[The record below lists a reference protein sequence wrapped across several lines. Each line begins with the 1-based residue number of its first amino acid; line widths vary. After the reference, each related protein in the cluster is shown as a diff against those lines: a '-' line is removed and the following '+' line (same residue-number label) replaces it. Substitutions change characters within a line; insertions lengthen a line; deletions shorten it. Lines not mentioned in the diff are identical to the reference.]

1 MPGARTIALIAGP
14 VLAVTLG
21 SVLFLAGLGAQASCA
36 AAVAGWCALWW
47 ITEPIPIPA
56 TSLIPFAVLPFMG
69 VLTHK
74 QVAGAYGHTLVLL
87 FLGGFLLSAAME
99 KSGAHRRL
107 ALGMVRAV
115 GGGGGRRLVLAF
127 MLATALLSMWI
138 SNTAT
143 ALMMLPIAM
152 AVLDQADDD
161 AKLAPP
167 LLLGIAYAAS
177 IGGIGT
183 PIGTPPNILFMGVY
197 EEETGSV
204 ISFAQWM
211 TIGVPVVTVML
222 PVAWLWLTR
231 GMGRSGRV
239 ATPASE
245 PWTRAEVRMLLIFA
259 VTAAAWVSRPY
270 WVTALGYL
278 GAGDSAFATGLSGV
292 GDSTIALLAAVAL
305 FVTSDGADGRLLDW
319 PSAQKIP
326 WGLLLLFGG
335 GIAIAKAFTASGL
348 ADAIGRALAP
358 MANWPTVLMILAIC
372 LAVTFLTE
380 ITSNTATT
388 TMLMP
393 VLAAGAIGAGLDPA
407 VLMIPAALS
416 ASCAF
421 MLPVATPPNAV
432 VMGAGRLTVHRMAV
446 EGFALNLIG
455 AGVITAVCLWR
466 VSGKL

>member
-1 MPGARTIALIAGP
+1 MKNAKVMGLIAGP
-14 VLAVTLG
+14 VLGVVLG
-21 SVLFLAGLGAQASCA
+21 LMLFNSGLSAQASCA

-47 ITEPIPIPA
+47 IVEPIPIPA
-56 TSLIPFAVLPFMG
+56 TSLIPFAVLPFCG

-74 QVAGAYGHTLVLL
+74 EIAGAYGHTLVLL

-143 ALMMLPIAM
+143 ALMMLPIAV
-152 AVLDQADDD
+152 AVLDQAQDK

-183 PIGTPPNILFMGVY
+183 PIGTPPNIVFIGVY
-197 EEETGSV
+197 EEVTGSE
-204 ISFAQWM
+204 IGFARWM
-211 TIGVPVVTVML
+211 TIGVPIVLVLL
-222 PVAWLWLTR
+222 PVTWLWLTR
-231 GMGRSGRV
+231 GMGKMGRLT
-239 ATPASE
+239 TPAPN
-245 PWTRAEVRMLLIFA
+245 PWTKSEARIVLIFA
-259 VTAAAWVSRPY
+259 FTAAAWVSRPY
-270 WVTALGYL
+270 WGEGLSSLGL
-278 GAGDSAFATGLSGV
+278 GDNAFAKGLGGV
-292 GDSTIALLAAVAL
+292 GDSTIALLAAVTL
-305 FVTSDGADGRLLDW
+305 FITSDGSDGRLLDW
-319 PSAQKIP
+319 SSAQKIP

-348 ADAIGRALAP
+348 ADAIGQALAP
-358 MANWPTVLMILAIC
+358 MAYWPIIFMILALC

-380 ITSNTATT
+380 ITSNTATS

-393 VLAAGAIGAGLDPA
+393 ILAAAAIGAGYDPA
-407 VLMIPAALS
+407 ILMIPAALS

-432 VMGAGRLTVHRMAV
+432 VMGAGHLTVRRMAR
-446 EGFALNLIG
+446 EGLVLNLLG
-455 AGVITAVCLWR
+455 AVVITLVCMWR
-466 VSGKL
+466 VVGEY